1 MERILFIV
9 PINRTYVIMPHLGL
23 GYLASVARESG
34 FRPRILNCLKERMD
48 FGDFERYIV
57 ENPAD
62 IFAITMMTYDIN
74 PTRRHIEIIRKHYPS
89 SLIVLGGAHPSGD
102 FLGILNDFPQADFAF
117 RGEAELGFREFLEKI
132 RGDGVQADLRKV
144 ANLVWRNPEG
154 KIVVNGWRVVHELD
168 SIPFPAWDLMD
179 PREYPEAPH
188 GGFARNFPVAPMVI
202 TRGCPFRCTFC
213 SGKSVTGT
221 LVRKRSIANV
231 MEELRYLAENF
242 GVREVHV
249 EDENFT
255 LHRRLVMEF
264 CHALEES
271 GLGLTWACPSG
282 IRLDNLDEEMLDA
295 MSRSGCH
302 SVAVGVEF
310 GSDRIHALTKKGLT
324 VDLIR
329 EKLKLLSRYDI
340 KVTGFFMMGIPGE
353 TREEMLMTMRLARE
367 LPIHRAQFNNFMP
380 LPGTEIYDR
389 LKEEG
394 KLDGLPTD
402 HFFVHDV
409 SYVPEG
415 MTRKQLKNLQRR
427 AYLRFYL
434 RPRVAL
440 GVMRDIETPRQLF
453 YLAKRFLDAM
463 D

>member
-1 MERILFIV
+1 MESILFIV

-34 FRPRILNCLKERMD
+34 YRPRILNCLKERMD
-48 FGDFERYIV
+48 FRDFERYIA

-74 PTRRHIEIIRKHYPS
+74 PTRKHIEIIRKHYPS

-117 RGEAELGFREFLEKI
+117 RGEAELGFREFLE
-132 RGDGVQADLRKV
+132 RLREEGAQADMGRV
-144 ANLVWRNPEG
+144 ANLIWRDPAG

-188 GGFARNFPVAPMVI
+188 GGFARNFPVAPVII
-202 TRGCPFRCTFC
+202 TRGCPFKCTFC

-231 MEELRYLAENF
+231 MEELRYLAGEF

-255 LHRRLVMEF
+255 LHRGLVLEF
-264 CHALEES
+264 CDSLMES

-302 SVAVGVEF
+302 SLAVGVEF
-310 GSDRIHALTKKGLT
+310 GSDRIHALTRKGLT
-324 VDLIR
+324 VDVIR
-329 EKLKLLSRYDI
+329 EKLALLARYDI
-340 KVTGFFMMGIPGE
+340 KVTGFFLMGIPGE

-415 MTRKQLKNLQRR
+415 MTRRQLKNLQRR

-434 RPRVAL
+434 RPRVAFR
-440 GVMRDIETPRQLF
+440 VIRDIETPRQLF
-453 YLAKRFLDAM
+453 YLAKRFMDAM

>member
-1 MERILFIV
+1 MESILFIV

-34 FRPRILNCLKERMD
+34 YRPRILNCLKERMD
-48 FGDFERYIV
+48 FRDFERYIV

-74 PTRRHIEIIRKHYPS
+74 PTRKHIEIIRKHYPS

-132 RGDGVQADLRKV
+132 REGGSRADMGRV
-144 ANLVWRNPEG
+144 ANLIWRDPAG
-154 KIVVNGWRVVHELD
+154 KIVVNGWRVIHDLD
-168 SIPFPAWDLMD
+168 TISFPAWDLMD
-179 PREYPEAPH
+179 PRTYPEAPH
-188 GGFARNFPVAPMVI
+188 GGFARNFPVAPIII
-202 TRGCPFRCTFC
+202 TRGCPFKCTFC

-231 MEELRYLAENF
+231 MEELRYLAEDF

-264 CHALEES
+264 CDSLMES

-282 IRLDNLDEEMLDA
+282 IRLDNLDTEMLDA

-302 SVAVGVEF
+302 SLAVGVEF
-310 GSDRIHALTKKGLT
+310 GSDRIHALTRKGLT
-324 VDLIR
+324 VDVIR
-329 EKLKLLSRYDI
+329 EKLALLARYDI
-340 KVTGFFMMGIPGE
+340 KVTGFFLMGIPGE

-415 MTRKQLKNLQRR
+415 MTRRQLKNLQRR

-434 RPRVAL
+434 RPRVAFR
-440 GVMRDIETPRQLF
+440 VMRDIETPRQLF
-453 YLAKRFLDAM
+453 YLAKRFMDAM